1 MDLNDMAVAIIVPI
15 ILRLEN
21 RWDQRRDL
29 LSSLASNKMITIAV
43 HIFSDVR
50 IIILLDTTGSPDPQP
65 LNSKLV
71 RNILGNF
78 KEYSL
83 SDNPKLV
90 ALD

>member
-15 ILRLEN
+15 ILRLKN
-21 RWDQRRDL
+21 LWDQRRDL